1 MSPMPPSA
9 DGLFSMMRT
18 ALTTLPNSAMTS
30 WSLEWM
36 APEWPRPS
44 KSTIWRARS
53 MPSAGLEARST
64 ASTGASF
71 SRVRGSCG
79 PTPETSARM
88 IDVFSGTVNPAFS
101 AIHCGLWPTTV
112 GLSFAPAQFS
122 LSAVTPK
129 MNSSSMRFSSAVA
142 M

>member
-1 MSPMPPSA
+1 
-9 DGLFSMMRT
+9 
-18 ALTTLPNSAMTS
+18 
-30 WSLEWM
+30 
-36 APEWPRPS
+36 
-44 KSTIWRARS
+44 
-53 MPSAGLEARST
+53 
-64 ASTGASF
+64 
-71 SRVRGSCG
+71 
-79 PTPETSARM
+79 M